1 MRGGNAVVVR
11 ANLKGI
17 FPTYKTLRDGIRRT
31 YWYHRATGRR
41 LNGEPGSPEFIADL
55 AAAEKLIRDR
65 LAGKFNNLVRLFTL
79 STELDTTLA
88 ASTKA
93 EYRRMLTKAEAEFGD
108 LPMAAL
114 DDPRVRRDFMD
125 WRERVARASGEREA
139 DNRLSA
145 VSAMLTWAVER
156 GHITANHLRGFK
168 RLYHADRSEII
179 WLPEHVA
186 AFMAVA
192 PIEMQRAM
200 ILAFHTGQRQGDLL
214 RLPWSAYNGTTITLR
229 QGKAR
234 RGRSP
239 GPPISV
245 PCTAALRR
253 MLDGMERTSL
263 LILTTK
269 TGHSFKK
276 RYFARLWDETAT
288 AAGLES
294 ITLPGFDEPVRLH
307 FHDLRGTTVTL
318 LSESGSTP
326 QQIATITGH
335 SLKTVHRI
343 LERYL
348 ARTSGLA
355 EQAIFN
361 WENSPRTKFANQLQ
375 TGSAI
380 SIASKG
386 KANAR

>member
-1 MRGGNAVVVR
+1 VVR
-11 ANLKGI
+11 ANLKGV
-17 FPTYKTLRDGIRRT
+17 FPTYKTLRDGTRRT

-41 LNGEPGSPEFIADL
+41 LNGEPGSPEFIVDL
-55 AAAEKLIRDR
+55 AVAEKTMRDR
-65 LAGKFNNLVRLFTL
+65 LAGTFNNLVRGYTL
-79 STELDTTLA
+79 SAEFEGGLA
-88 ASTKA
+88 PSTKA
-93 EYRRMLTKAEAEFGD
+93 EYRRILTKAESEFGEM
-108 LPMAAL
+108 PIAAL

-125 WRERVARASGEREA
+125 WREKVARTSGEREA
-139 DNRLSA
+139 DNRLSGI
-145 VSAMLTWAVER
+145 SAMLTWAVER

-168 RLYHADRSEII
+168 RLYHVDRSEII

-200 ILAFHTGQRQGDLL
+200 ILALHTGQRQGDLL
-214 RLPWSAYNGTTITLR
+214 RLPWSAYNGSTITLR

-234 RGRSP
+234 HGRFP
-239 GPPISV
+239 APPVII
-245 PCTAALRR
+245 PCSAALRR
-253 MLDGMERTSL
+253 MLDAMDRTSP

-269 TGHSFKK
+269 TGQSFKK

-288 AAGLES
+288 AAGLEN
-294 ITLPGFDEPVRLH
+294 ITLPALDQPVRLH

-318 LSESGSTP
+318 LSESGSNP

-361 WENSPRTKFANQLQ
+361 WENSERTKFANAL
-375 TGSAI
+375 TAIEGGKRGS
-380 SIASKG
+380 
-386 KANAR
+386 